1 MAIGKASGGRKL
13 GGEAQS
19 AAARPDLP
27 APANDLAVN
36 EALEKAVSAAVDT
49 AVEPAGPVPPSAPKV
64 DPLLNALQ
72 YLARRWGRPVSRD
85 VLTAGLPLKNG
96 MLTMPLMSRALER

>member
-1 MAIGKASGGRKL
+1 MAIGKAFGGRKL
-13 GGEAQS
+13 GSGPTLE
-19 AAARPDLP
+19 RDNELP

-36 EALEKAVSAAVDT
+36 KALEEAVGAAVE
-49 AVEPAGPVPPSAPKV
+49 APAEVPPANPKI

-85 VLTAGLPLKNG
+85 VL
-96 MLTMPLMSRALER
+96 